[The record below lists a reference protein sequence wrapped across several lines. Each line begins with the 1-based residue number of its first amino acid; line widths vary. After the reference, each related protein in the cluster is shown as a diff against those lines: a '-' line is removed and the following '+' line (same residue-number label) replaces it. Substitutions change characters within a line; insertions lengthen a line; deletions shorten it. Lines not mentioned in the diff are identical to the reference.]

1 LTRNHS
7 VAYSGGV
14 DRLFRALGDPS
25 RLAIV
30 EELRERNDQ
39 SLFELC
45 GRLMTKRQISI
56 SRQAVSKHIGVLVD
70 AGVVTVDRAGRTTVH
85 HLEASSL
92 ATLQVWLNHPTESE
106 DRK

>member
-1 LTRNHS
+1 M
-7 VAYSGGV
+7 

-30 EELRERNDQ
+30 EELRERDDQ
-39 SLFELC
+39 SQFELC
-45 GRLMTKRQISI
+45 ARLMTKRQISV

-70 AGVVTVDRAGRTTVH
+70 AGIVTIDRRGRTTVH
-85 HLEASSL
+85 HLERSTL
-92 ATLQVWLNHPTESE
+92 AALGAWFAQPIESE